1 MTKNGIPWLFIDSN
15 SSPLLILG
23 MSDQKFYRVLILAVV
38 SSFAVRADAVESQS
52 RYTQDGAIFEDKL
65 NLEFNIRGVQ
75 YFSESPADS
84 NFQQQAEVEVLFEK
98 QGPILLKTHGVVGTF
113 TLEKSSY
120 IAIPELFAGI
130 SAVDTK
136 SFVIAGRKIQN
147 FSFLDRNENLGLY
160 NSNFTNDFINYR
172 QQGLTGVHAQAQS
185 GLFGVYAGYYPWYF
199 PSQGPQVYE
208 QNGEIRSSNRWA
220 QRPPSRFKFG
230 SSEREIVYAI
240 RAYEIDEIVRSS
252 GEGASIFWGS
262 SSDRP
267 WVKVS
272 YARKPVNE
280 IPLTRETYGTT
291 TNFTGQVKLSPVV
304 TYGQIQSVDINLD
317 ANRFKTTFSY
327 LEDRVFN
334 QTAATDETLQFL
346 SPLRIYGAWTSAD
359 LSDFFTRKVSAEIS
373 YSEVSGGEVKDLL
386 SDGRDSLFTFSSHR
400 VRFKRPFTVA
410 LKSELFVV
418 SQRPVTTQIKWTYD
432 DAVRGTLLSG
442 MASYQTL
449 AKLNLNVGFDV
460 LGVEKNSIQDNF
472 LQDQQA
478 NDRVYGGLEYVF

>member
-1 MTKNGIPWLFIDSN
+1 M
-15 SSPLLILG
+15 LG
-23 MSDQKFYRVLILAVV
+23 MSDQKLYRIFIVALVCSL
-38 SSFAVRADAVESQS
+38 VRHAGAVENQSQFI
-52 RYTQDGAIFEDKL
+52 QDSANIDQKL
-65 NLEFNIRGVQ
+65 NLEFHLRGVQ

-84 NFQQQAEVEVLFEK
+84 NFQQQAEAEAEFQK
-98 QGPILLKTHGVVGTF
+98 QGPLLLKAHGVAGTF
-113 TLEKSSY
+113 SLEKSSY
-120 IAIPELFAGI
+120 FAIPELYAGY
-130 SAVDTK
+130 SLADTK
-136 SFVIAGRKIQN
+136 GFVILGRRVHN
-147 FSFLDRNENLGLY
+147 FSFVDRNENLGLY
-160 NSNFTNDFINYR
+160 NSNFTNDFINFR
-172 QQGLTGVHAQAQS
+172 QQGLTGIHVQAQS
-185 GLFGVYAGYYPWYF
+185 GLFGIYSGYYPYYF

-208 QNGEIRSSNRWA
+208 ENGAIRSSNRWA

-230 SSEREIVYAI
+230 NSDREIIYAI
-240 RAYEIDEIVRSS
+240 RDYEIDEIVRNS
-252 GEGASIFWGS
+252 GDGVSLFWGNS
-262 SSDRP
+262 SERP

-280 IPLTRETYGTT
+280 IPLTRESYGTT

-304 TYGQIQSVDINLD
+304 TYGQVQSVDINLD
-317 ANRFKTTFSY
+317 ANRFKTTISY

-359 LSDFFTRKVSAEIS
+359 LSDFFTRKISAEIS

-410 LKSELFVV
+410 LKSDLFVV

-460 LGVEKNSIQDNF
+460 LGVEKNSTQDNF